1 MIKKELSKRSSV
13 YIFDEIPDFE
23 TFVYVIKGQ
32 HNTFF
37 IDTFCGPDYMKSII
51 DDMELT
57 STHNIVVINT
67 HFHWDHIWGNNFFH
81 KNKIVAH
88 KSCQKLIVD
97 NWDEMLRENS
107 IYAKGKLTMNL
118 PNTTSTNKIS
128 FISDGINMFYS
139 PGHTKD
145 CISVYD
151 TEDEFLYVG
160 DNLERPH
167 VFVESDDIDAYI
179 KTLNSYL
186 TLKPKKIFAGHTL
199 ELDEN
204 DIQETIAYLNNLK

>member
-1 MIKKELSKRSSV
+1 
-13 YIFDEIPDFE
+13 
-23 TFVYVIKGQ
+23 
-32 HNTFF
+32 
-37 IDTFCGPDYMKSII
+37 
-51 DDMELT
+51 
-57 STHNIVVINT
+57 
-67 HFHWDHIWGNNFFH
+67 
-81 KNKIVAH
+81 
-88 KSCQKLIVD
+88 
-97 NWDEMLRENS
+97 
-107 IYAKGKLTMNL
+107 
-118 PNTTSTNKIS
+118 
-128 FISDGINMFYS
+128 MFYS